1 MQTSKKINNVLK
13 KVKNIQEI
21 FNKVTP
27 FLPKAFPNKPVTIQ
41 LTTGKK
47 RGNKYIKRSRTALA
61 TQILLLLY
69 THKIM
74 SSGIPRTRPQLIK
87 K

>member
-13 KVKNIQEI
+13 KVKTIHEI
-21 FNKVTP
+21 FNKITP

-47 RGNKYIKRSRTALA
+47 RGNKYIERSLTALA
-61 TQILLLLY
+61 
-69 THKIM
+69 HKFY
-74 SSGIPRTRPQLIK
+74 SYLDT
-87 K
+87 